1 MNWSI
6 EDDHYLKGEPEINR
20 RYTATKKYSNKK
32 KKVIEVGE
40 FNPPE
45 RLDTIVIHYTR
56 GSSGSS
62 SANWLS
68 REKVEA
74 SAHLV
79 IDRSGEVFQLAPF
92 NVKTWHAGDSE
103 LNGRKWFNNFS
114 IGIELD
120 NAGPLKK
127 VGNRYIAKFNK
138 EYNEDEAMLA
148 QHQNETSPRYW
159 HKYTV
164 AQIEAC
170 ELVCLELIAKYNIK
184 FIYGHDEIAPGRK
197 SDPGPLFQMD
207 EFRSQL
213 LGGGRSDEPDFEAFE
228 GVVEASK
235 LNIRQGPGGSNPL
248 VSMPLPK
255 GKEVEV
261 LRQSGDWYEVETKI
275 KGWVSSKF
283 INKKG

>member
-6 EDDHYLKGEPEINR
+6 EDDHFLKGEPEVNR
-20 RYTATKKYSNKK
+20 RYSATKKFSNSQQ
-32 KKVIEVGE
+32 KVIEMSE
-40 FNPPE
+40 FSPPE
-45 RLDTIVIHYTR
+45 KLDTIIIHYTR

-68 REKVEA
+68 RENVGA

-92 NVKTWHAGDSE
+92 NVKTWHAGESE
-103 LNGRKWFNNFS
+103 LNGRKSFNNFS

-120 NAGPLKK
+120 NAGPLDK
-127 VGNRYIAKFNK
+127 VGNRYISKFGK
-138 EYNEDEAMLA
+138 EYNEDEVMQA
-148 QHQNETSPRYW
+148 QHQNELSPRYW
-159 HKYTV
+159 HKYSV

-170 ELVCLELIAKYNIK
+170 ELICLELLAKYNIK
-184 FIYGHDEIAPGRK
+184 FIYGHDEIAVGRK
-197 SDPGPLFQMD
+197 TDPGPLFQMD
-207 EFRSQL
+207 EFRAQL
-213 LGGGRSDEPDFEAFE
+213 LNGDRSDEPNFEAFE
-228 GVVEASK
+228 GVVDASK

-248 VSMPLPK
+248 VSLPLPK

-275 KGWVSSKF
+275 KGWVSSKY
-283 INKKG
+283 INKK